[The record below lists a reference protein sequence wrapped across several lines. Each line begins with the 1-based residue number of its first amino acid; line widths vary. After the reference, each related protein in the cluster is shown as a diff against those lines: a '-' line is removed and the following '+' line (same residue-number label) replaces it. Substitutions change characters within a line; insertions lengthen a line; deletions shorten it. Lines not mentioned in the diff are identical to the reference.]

1 MHGTSL
7 RTDARS
13 TSASVRRVVIVL
25 ALSLFTL
32 VLNAP
37 DVVLP
42 WYPTAE
48 FGLVADATG
57 RVVSVEP
64 GSSAARA
71 DVRPGDVI
79 DFRATAIDARRYFDL
94 GAGNTIQ
101 PGTRS
106 AVVFKRGGVPR
117 TVTLVAEVL
126 PRSFADNASDELL
139 ILSEVGLTLIA
150 AFLVLKRPSRMTWA
164 FFLYSTTN
172 ASESSGALI
181 SVVPGVPLAIMFGIS
196 SLYFFQSIWLFIFA
210 LRFPNDA
217 PSGWRRIAERV
228 TLSALPLL
236 IPLNFWVIDGFMLG
250 FAPNGAAV
258 AFMAAVGVAGLVA
271 AAFTFIATY
280 VQASGADRAR
290 IRWVMLGL
298 IVGFSGTLIVG
309 VGIALPG
316 FAFSWPIWL
325 INLALA
331 SQIVVALSVAYAVIR
346 HRVFD
351 VRFFIGRAVVYA
363 VITAVVV
370 AVLSLVDLAAGKIL
384 AGTGLA
390 AIGEAGL
397 AVIVGLSLSGV
408 HKRVEGFVDTTLFR
422 SRIVAQARLR
432 RVARGLSHATAL
444 ADVEYAVVHEPAA
457 AFALT
462 SAAFFRRD
470 ATGTFV
476 RGEATGWEHA
486 ALQTIAAGDPL
497 VLQLLG
503 SNEPIA
509 VRDITLPPGALPAGA
524 LRPSLAL
531 PMRIR
536 SEIEA
541 IVFYGPHDTEEELD
555 PAEIETLDRLLG
567 DASAAY
573 DHVRAR
579 AAQRRIA
586 DLEAQNAHYER
597 CGSFLN
603 EAGAEVTSSR
613 TVGRL

>member
-1 MHGTSL
+1 MEATSD
-7 RTDARS
+7 RTDARLA
-13 TSASVRRVVIVL
+13 SASVWRVIIVL

-37 DVVLP
+37 DVALP

-64 GSSAARA
+64 GSSSARE
-71 DVRPGDVI
+71 DVRVGDVI
-79 DFRATAIDARRYFDL
+79 DFRATSIDARRYFDL
-94 GAGNTIQ
+94 GAGNTVQ
-101 PGTRS
+101 PGTR
-106 AVVFKRGGVPR
+106 AAIVFDRKGVLR
-117 TVTLVAEVL
+117 TVDLVGEVV

-139 ILSEVGLTLIA
+139 IITEVGLTLIA

-172 ASESSGALI
+172 ASEFSGVLV
-181 SVVPGVPLAIMFGIS
+181 SVVPGVPMAMMFGIS
-196 SLYFFQSIWLFIFA
+196 SLYFFQSIWLFLFA

-217 PSGWRRIAERV
+217 VSGWRRTAERA
-228 TLSALPLL
+228 TLVLLPLL
-236 IPLNFWVIDGFMLG
+236 VPLNVWVLDGFMLG
-250 FAPNGAAV
+250 FPPSPAAV
-258 AFMAAVGVAGLVA
+258 AIGAFIGVAGLVA

-280 VQASGADRAR
+280 VHASGADRAR
-290 IRWVMLGL
+290 VRWVMLGL
-298 IVGFSGTLIVG
+298 VVGFSGTLIVG
-309 VGIALPG
+309 VGVALPG

-325 INLALA
+325 INLAL
-331 SQIVVALSVAYAVIR
+331 STQIVVAISVAYAVIR

-363 VITAVVV
+363 TITAMVV
-370 AVLSLVDLAAGKIL
+370 AALSLVDLAAGKVL

-408 HKRVEGFVDTTLFR
+408 HKRVERFVDTTLFR

-432 RVARGLSHATAL
+432 RVSRGLSHAATL
-444 ADVEYAVVHEPAA
+444 EDVEYAVVHEPVA

-462 SAAFFRRD
+462 SAALFRRD
-470 ATGTFV
+470 ATGTFARV
-476 RGEATGWEHA
+476 EAIGWDHA
-486 ALQTIAAGDPL
+486 ALATIAGGDPL

-509 VRDITLPPGALPAGA
+509 VREMTLPPGALPIGA

-573 DHVRAR
+573 DHVRAHV
-579 AAQRRIA
+579 AQQRIA
-586 DLEAQNAHYER
+586 DLETQNAQLR
-597 CGSFLN
+597 ALRIVS
-603 EAGAEVTSSR
+603 
-613 TVGRL
+613 